1 MTESRSSY
9 QVIAWKDIPAIV
21 EVSDGTDTVTRSLSE
36 RFQALIDS
44 VAMQFGLADSD
55 AYLEQWSRTPPEERA
70 GSAGEVADTV
80 ARELEERFTEFAARA
95 FSRPSS

>member
-1 MTESRSSY
+1 LSAAY
-9 QVIAWKDIPAIV
+9 QIITWKNIPAVV
-21 EVSDGTDTVTRSLSE
+21 EASDGTDTVTRSLSE

-44 VAMQFGLADSD
+44 VAMQFGLADGD
-55 AYLEQWSRTPPEERA
+55 AYLEQWTRTPPEERA

-95 FSRPSS
+95 FSRPSN

>member
-1 MTESRSSY
+1 MSAAY
-9 QVIAWKDIPAIV
+9 QIIAWRNIPAVV
-21 EVSDGTDTVTRSLSE
+21 EASDGADTVTRSLSD

-55 AYLEQWSRTPPEERA
+55 AYLEEWSRTPPEERA

-95 FSRPSS
+95 LSRPSN